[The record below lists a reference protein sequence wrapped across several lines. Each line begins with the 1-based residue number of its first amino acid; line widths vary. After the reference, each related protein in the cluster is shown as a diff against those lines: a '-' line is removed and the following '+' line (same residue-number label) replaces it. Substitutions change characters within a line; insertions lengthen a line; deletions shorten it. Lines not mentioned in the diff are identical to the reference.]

1 MVSLIRE
8 MPFKDSPYS
17 ATSIAPEEMGMQVP
31 RVAF

>member
-8 MPFKDSPYS
+8 MTLKDFPYS
-17 ATSIAPEEMGMQVP
+17 ATSIAPEEMGMQVT